1 MESGAV
7 RTPGSRVTVNVVYNA
22 DSVAELVTADGKSE
36 YNTGESV
43 TFQAYLKKDGS
54 RVTDSSVLG
63 EYKAVLHLSNLTDG
77 TTQDIDMT
85 PDADG
90 MFVYEFRTNQ
100 ESSYSA
106 YATLEFGSLVHQS
119 GRRGGEL
126 RQHTADGGGRR
137 YVGGG
142 KGCGDAGV
150 RPPPQL

>member
-1 MESGAV
+1 MESGSV
-7 RTPGSRVTVNVVYNA
+7 RHAGLSVTVNVVYNA

-90 MFVYEFRTNQ
+90 MFVYEFRPTRRAAIAPMRRW
-100 ESSYSA
+100 SLA
-106 YATLEFGSLVHQS
+106 AWCTRAAT
-119 GRRGGEL
+119 RR
-126 RQHTADGGGRR
+126 
-137 YVGGG
+137 
-142 KGCGDAGV
+142 
-150 RPPPQL
+150 